1 MHLPSNLERTGRHVT
16 LIWSAGRL
24 IQKIVTIT
32 VPYAV
37 VPHEA
42 YLPPWIP
49 GVTMNIESH
58 MARAL
63 VSGLCGAGLLVV
75 NRTLDAQIT
84 DAQSMPQSTQA
95 GSASSDE
102 RQLSTSQAQSAR
114 HTVSFDMLPTPI
126 ASKYVDQQSGYRV
139 EDLVRLATERNRD
152 LLAARQNVVITQGRL
167 VQAGLRPNPSINY
180 DHTTD
185 RGLGGEGEGGFGISY
200 LHPIE
205 LGGKRDKRVDVARL
219 ELEQAQAELGFR
231 ERQLQVDTQ
240 SQFAEALAAVESLR
254 AVERLRELDENML
267 RLTEARLAEGDVPK
281 LDVNLVRVELNR
293 LRAQQFQFENRLQ
306 ASLLSL
312 RTLVGLDM
320 DQGLRLRGDLQA
332 QAIELTAGAAE
343 RLAMENR
350 QDLKAAKLAEEVAA
364 ADIRLASA
372 QAVPDITLF
381 VGYRRERSVFGAE
394 SLRQVNPS
402 GVASGASLSDTDKLL
417 NFGASVQ
424 LPFFNR
430 NQGAKQEAGG
440 RLAQARRAREFVE
453 MVVRRDVE
461 IALNRY
467 QAARAAVG
475 LFQTQILTN
484 GRDNLQIVNALYM
497 AGQQPIFEVI
507 GEQRRYMDS
516 QNLYV
521 DALKE
526 YYLSLVELE
535 RAIGRPLPG
544 NRLSS

>member
-1 MHLPSNLERTGRHVT
+1 M
-16 LIWSAGRL
+16 
-24 IQKIVTIT
+24 K
-32 VPYAV
+32 
-37 VPHEA
+37 
-42 YLPPWIP
+42 
-49 GVTMNIESH
+49 IESPI
-58 MARAL
+58 ARAV

-75 NRTLDAQIT
+75 NRTLDAQIA
-84 DAQSMPQSTQA
+84 DAQSMPQSTRA
-95 GSASSDE
+95 VAASNDE
-102 RQLSTSQAQSAR
+102 RQLTTSRAQSAR
-114 HTVSFDMLPTPI
+114 HAVYFDMLPTPI

-139 EDLVRLATERNRD
+139 DDLVRLATERNRD
-152 LLAARQNVVITQGRL
+152 LLAARQNVVIREGRL

-180 DHTTD
+180 DQTTD

-205 LGGKRDKRVDVARL
+205 LGGKRDKRLNLARL
-219 ELEQAQAELGFR
+219 ELEQAQAELAFR
-231 ERQLQVDTQ
+231 ERQLQVDTK

-267 RLTEARLAEGDVPK
+267 RLTEARWAEGDVPK

-306 ASLLSL
+306 ASLLNL

-320 DQGLRLRGDLQA
+320 DQGLRLRGELQA
-332 QAIELTAGAAE
+332 QAIELTAEAAE

-350 QDLKAAKLAEEVAA
+350 QDLKAAKLAEEAAA

-372 QAVPDITLF
+372 QAVPDITLI

-394 SLRQVNPS
+394 SLGQVFKPS

-440 RLAQARRAREFVE
+440 RLTQARRAREFVE

-461 IALNRY
+461 TALNRC
-467 QAARAAVG
+467 QAARAAVR
-475 LFQTQILTN
+475 LFQTEILTT
-484 GRDNLQIVNALYM
+484 GRDNLQIINALYM
-497 AGQQPIFEVI
+497 AGQQPIFEVV
-507 GEQRRYMDS
+507 GEQRRFVDS

-544 NRLSS
+544 NPLSS